1 MDISTITK
9 KIINE
14 ISDEIKKVENI
25 NTIKNDILNPI
36 VSHIIEEV
44 YPYFLKM
51 IIFIIFVFIFIL
63 ITLFLNLRIVFS
75 Y

>member
-9 KIINE
+9 NFISE
-14 ISDEIKKVENI
+14 ISDEIKKEDNI
-25 NTIKNDILNPI
+25 ISIKDDILNPI
-36 VSHIIEEV
+36 ISHIIDEV
-44 YPYFLKM
+44 YPYFLK
-51 IIFIIFVFIFIL
+51 ITIFIIFVFVFIL

>member
-1 MDISTITK
+1 MDLSTITK
-9 KIINE
+9 HFIKE
-14 ISDEIKKVENI
+14 ISDEIKKEENI
-25 NTIKNDILNPI
+25 NSIKGNILNPI
-36 VSHIIEEV
+36 ISNVVDEV

-51 IIFIIFVFIFIL
+51 IIFIIFIFVFIL

>member
-9 KIINE
+9 KIITE
-14 ISDEIKKVENI
+14 ISDEIKEEDNI
-25 NTIKNDILNPI
+25 NIIKDDILKPI
-36 VSHIIEEV
+36 ISHIIDEV
-44 YPYFLKM
+44 YPYFLKI